1 MNPSS
6 SIALIMSGAYVTQE
20 LIAEFGQLPPSFLP
34 LGVGRLYDI
43 QVDSLRRE
51 ELHIGQIYL
60 AVPESY
66 EVPDYDLRRLTEKGV
81 SVLHVPDDFS
91 LGNSIV
97 YAINVLNAYEMGV
110 SILHGDTVLSEIPA
124 GHNIVASHTE
134 GDDYSWAA
142 INHHDGI
149 IDDLETIEATSEE
162 DLERPIACGYFSFSN
177 GVELVRAISQA
188 RGNFINGLN
197 LYLKRRPLTLRQVE
211 GWYDFG
217 HIQTYFRSRRLVT
230 TARAFNSL
238 QITQSTVRKLS
249 EDRFKMKGE
258 ANWFESIPAAVQP
271 YAARL
276 LDKGENEKAAFYTT
290 EYQYAPNLS
299 ELYVFSSIGRVTWK
313 KILTS
318 CSEFLELCATT
329 QNDAP
334 REAYSRQLMG
344 GKTVERLERYARETG
359 FDIAQ
364 GLRFK
369 GRAMPSLLS
378 IAEEI
383 EGLITHDPSA
393 RATLMHGD
401 FCFSNILYNS
411 RNSRIS
417 VIDPRGYVFAD
428 KLETWGD
435 FRYDIAKYSHSV
447 DGLYDFILA
456 GRYTLGQES
465 EYEFDLEFDASPQRE
480 WLQKSFA
487 EMTISGLSTSS
498 REIRAITTSLFVSML
513 PLHADRPDRQKAFIA
528 NALRLYASL
537 EGLA

>member
-20 LIAEFGQLPPSFLP
+20 LVAEFGQLPPSFLP

-43 QVDSLRRE
+43 QADSLKAQD
-51 ELHIGQIYL
+51 LNISHIYL

-66 EVPDYDLRRLTEKGV
+66 EVPAYDLHRLEQKGV
-81 SVLHVPDDFS
+81 SLLPLPDGMS
-91 LGNSIV
+91 LGEAVV
-97 YAINVLNAYEMGV
+97 YAINVLNAYSVGIQ
-110 SILHGDTVLSEIPA
+110 ILHGDTVLGTIPT
-124 GHNIVASHTE
+124 GLNVVASHRE
-134 GDDYSWAA
+134 GDDYSWAV
-142 INHHDGI
+142 INHDDGAI
-149 IDDLETIEATSEE
+149 SSLETIEATSEE
-162 DLERPIACGYFSFSN
+162 DLERPIACGFFSFSN

-188 RGNFINGLN
+188 RGNFITGLN
-197 LYLKRRPLTLRQVE
+197 LYIKRRPLTLKQVD

-276 LDKGENEKAAFYTT
+276 LDKGENDSQAFYTT

-329 QNDAP
+329 HSDAP

-359 FDIAQ
+359 FDVTRP
-364 GLRFK
+364 LTFK
-369 GRAMPSLLS
+369 GRAMPSLMT
-378 IAEEI
+378 IAQEI
-383 EGLITHDPSA
+383 EALITHDPSA

-417 VIDPRGYVFAD
+417 AIDPRGYVFAD
-428 KLETWGD
+428 KLEIWGD
-435 FRYDIAKYSHSV
+435 FRYDIAKFSHSV

-456 GRYTLGQES
+456 GRYTLTQQS
-465 EYEFDLEFDASPQRE
+465 EYDFNLEFDASPQRD

-487 EMTISGLSTSS
+487 EMKIAGLSTAS
-498 REIRAITTSLFVSML
+498 RETRAIMTSLFVSML
-513 PLHADRPDRQKAFIA
+513 PLHSDRPDRQKAFIA
-528 NALRLYASL
+528 NALRLYSTL

>member
-1 MNPSS
+1 MSPSS
-6 SIALIMSGAYVTQE
+6 SIALIMSGAFVTQE
-20 LIAEFGQLPPSFLP
+20 LVAEFGLLPPAFLP

-43 QVDSLRRE
+43 QADSLKASA
-51 ELHIGQIYL
+51 LGNCQIYL
-60 AVPESY
+60 AVPESF
-66 EVPDYDLRRLTEKGV
+66 EVPDYDLHRLEQKNVT
-81 SVLHVPDDFS
+81 LLPVPDDIS
-91 LGNSIV
+91 LGEAIV
-97 YAINVLNAYEMGV
+97 YAINMLNAYDRGIQ
-110 SILHGDTVLSEIPA
+110 ILHGDTVLGEIPP
-124 GHNIVASHTE
+124 GLNIVAAHTE

-142 INHHDGI
+142 INHDG
-149 IDDLETIEATSEE
+149 DVVTDLETIEATSEE

-188 RGNFINGLN
+188 RGSFIKGLN
-197 LYLKRRPLTLRQVE
+197 LYLKRRPLTLKRVDD
-211 GWYDFG
+211 WYDFG

-249 EDRFKMKGE
+249 ADRFKMKGE
-258 ANWFESIPAAVQP
+258 ANWFESIPADVQP

-276 LDKGENEKAAFYTT
+276 LDKGEDENSAFYTT

-318 CSEFLELCATT
+318 SSEFLELCATT
-329 QNDAP
+329 LSDAP

-344 GKTVERLERYARETG
+344 GKTVERLERYASETG
-359 FDIAQ
+359 FDVNRA
-364 GLRFK
+364 LTFK
-369 GRAMPSLLS
+369 GRAMPSLMT

-383 EGLITHDPSA
+383 EALITHDASA
-393 RATLMHGD
+393 KATLMHGD

-417 VIDPRGYVFAD
+417 VIDPRGYVFAN
-428 KLETWGD
+428 KLEIWGD
-435 FRYDIAKYSHSV
+435 FRYDIAKFSHSV

-456 GRYTLGQES
+456 GRYTLTQDT
-465 EYEFDLEFDASPQRE
+465 EYDFDFEFDASPQRS

-487 EMTISGLSTSS
+487 DMKIAGLSTASK
-498 REIRAITTSLFVSML
+498 EIRAITTSLFVSML
-513 PLHADRPDRQKAFIA
+513 PLHSDRPDRQRAFIA
-528 NALRLYASL
+528 NALRLYATL